1 MIPAT
6 EEALENCA
14 REPIH
19 IPGAIQPHGMM
30 LVLEEPSLRVLHA
43 SVNAR
48 EFCGIDF
55 CGLVGKPLA
64 SAAPDV
70 AKAIASLLAQ
80 GDPALLSPLRVT
92 LGGEDHDVL
101 LHRSEG
107 MLFAEFEKAANLSV
121 QNFHRRLQQVFADL
135 RDSETPEVLY
145 GKMAGF
151 VASFTGF
158 ERVMVYRFEAD
169 WHGDVVGECLTAD
182 VDSYMG
188 HHFPAS
194 DIPPQA
200 RALYSRSWL
209 RIIPDASYTPVAIEP
224 AVNAQTGGP
233 LDLSQSVLRSV
244 SPIHLEYLRNMDV
257 AASMSISLM
266 VEGRLW
272 GLIACH
278 HRKPRMLCYAERAVC
293 EIFGQVA
300 SLEIAAQQE
309 RRRLADHVQATTIQ
323 TRFFDIIAQE
333 QNAVEALVKYT
344 PELLEFMG
352 ASGAAIHVNG
362 GTTLLGS
369 TPSEADVAG
378 IVGWLKTQPLQPLL
392 ATDSLQTLFPPAEK
406 FRDVASGLLAVKL
419 SPVEPQYL
427 LWFRPEVITTVTWAG
442 NPDKPVDEHTKLH
455 PRKSFSAWKE
465 IVRGKSRPWKEVER
479 RGAQELLN
487 ALNALL
493 LRRTERLLSVNAEL
507 EKKNTDLNSFAY
519 IASHD
524 LKEPIRGIA
533 NYCSFLRED
542 HEAELSPEALRKLDT
557 IDRLAVQSEQLL
569 ISLNHFSRIGRMEI
583 DAVDTDMDALVGGV
597 IEGLVEVIRKENVL
611 VSIPDKLPPAH
622 CDPVLVRE
630 IFANLLTNAI
640 RYNDKNEKRVEIGS
654 RPVAGISR
662 PVYFVRDNGIGIRE
676 KHFEPVF
683 VIFRRLHAQSAY
695 GGGSGAGLAIV
706 KSIVERH
713 GGKIWIE
720 SVENEGTTFNF
731 TLGAE

>member
-1 MIPAT
+1 MISAT
-6 EEALENCA
+6 EQALENCG

-19 IPGAIQPHGMM
+19 IPGAIQPHGM
-30 LVLEEPSLRVLHA
+30 LLALEEPSLRVLHA
-43 SVNAR
+43 SANAG
-48 EFCGIDF
+48 EFCGVDF
-55 CGLVGKPLA
+55 SGLLGKPLA
-64 SAAPDV
+64 SVAAE
-70 AKAIASLLAQ
+70 AARAISALCAQ
-80 GDPALLSPLRVT
+80 GDPATLSPLRVVIA
-92 LGGEDHDVL
+92 GKNYDVL

-107 MLFAEFEKAANLSV
+107 LLFAEFEKASDLSV
-121 QNFHRRLQQVFADL
+121 QNFHRRLQRVFADL
-135 RDSETPEVLY
+135 RNSESPEALY
-145 GKMAGF
+145 EKMATF
-151 VASFTGF
+151 VAHFTGF
-158 ERVMVYRFEAD
+158 ERVMVYRFEFD
-169 WHGDVVGECLTAD
+169 WHGEVVGECLTAD
-182 VDSYMG
+182 VDSYQG

-224 AVNAQTGGP
+224 AANARTGGP

-266 VEGRLW
+266 VEGKLW

-278 HRKPRMLCYAERAVC
+278 HRMPRVLCYAERAVC

-323 TRFFDIIAQE
+323 ARFFDIIAQE
-333 QNAVEALVKYT
+333 HNAVEALVKYT

-352 ASGAAIHVNG
+352 ASGAAIHVNEI
-362 GTTLLGS
+362 TTLLGNA
-369 TPSEADVAG
+369 PSEKDTG
-378 IVGWLKTQPLQPLL
+378 MILDWLKTQPLQPLL
-392 ATDSLQTLFPPAEK
+392 VTDSLQKLLPTAEK
-406 FRDVASGLLAVKL
+406 FRETASGLLAVKL
-419 SPVEPQYL
+419 SLVEPQYL
-427 LWFRPEVITTVTWAG
+427 LWFRPEVIETVTWAG

-465 IVRGKSRPWKEVER
+465 TVRGKSRPWKEAER
-479 RGAQELLN
+479 RGAQEVLN

-493 LRRTERLLSVNAEL
+493 LRRTERLLSLNAEL

-519 IASHD
+519 IAAHD

-542 HEAELSPEALRKLDT
+542 HASDLSPEALRKLDT
-557 IDRLAVQSEQLL
+557 IDRLAIQSEQLL
-569 ISLNHFSRIGRMEI
+569 IALNHFSRIGRMEV
-583 DAVDTDMDALVGGV
+583 APVETDMDALLDGV
-597 IEGLVEVIRKENVL
+597 IDGLEDLAHREKVKVL
-611 VSIPDKLPPAH
+611 RAGKLPVAN

-630 IFANLLTNAI
+630 IFSNLITNAV
-640 RYNDKNEKRVEIGS
+640 RYNDKDEKRIEIGCTT
-654 RPVAGISR
+654 GEGGT
-662 PVYFVRDNGIGIRE
+662 VYFVRDNGIGIRE
-676 KHFEPVF
+676 KHFDSVF

-706 KSIVERH
+706 KTIVERH

-731 TLGAE
+731 TLGAA